1 VSFHPLL
8 ASPVEGEERIGERGE
23 GSGKKRTSARRS
35 SVEKRAK
42 PHKIDKILVSVLQRR
57 FKSITEEMGL
67 TLLRT
72 TRSPILN
79 EARDFVTG
87 LYDAKGRMLEQTEYI
102 PVLAFALQPVC
113 QFLVEYFGE
122 DIYPGDVILHNDVF
136 TRGNQLADIAV
147 FKPIFFGGELVAWAA
162 CKGHQADVGGAVSGG
177 YNPQARE
184 VWQEGLRIPPVK
196 IYEKGVFRKDVWNL
210 IFANIRYSIVEEDI
224 RAEMGGCVVGE
235 RGILSLLERYGSAA
249 FESHTDYLFRSTE
262 KMMRAEIEAIPDG
275 VYHGESFV
283 YYDGFHKGSK
293 FKIVLTI
300 TIKGSDITFDYTGTD
315 PQTEGFVN
323 APYAASVSAII
334 LTFLMLVNPDMPHN
348 DGIIRPIHIHIPEG
362 SFLNVKYPGAST
374 FGNSITGPHADA
386 ILKALSKAIPERV
399 TAGWNRMLAFA
410 ISGKDPRKNAPY
422 VDILFNALKGGSG
435 ATHGMDGY
443 DHIGLINCAG
453 GILAQDPEMF
463 ELTTPHVL
471 LKHEYVT
478 DSAGAGQW
486 RGGLGVETIFKIYGE
501 NVTGVTFGD
510 GVDEDARAFGLFK
523 GKEGCI
529 NALEL
534 IYPDGTLYRPQSK
547 EVIKDIPKGTTF
559 HEIAGGGG
567 GYGDPM
573 KRPASRVLKDVRN
586 GFVSLEK
593 AREDYGVVIDPV
605 SLSVDAEET
614 FKRRGQ

>member
-1 VSFHPLL
+1 M
-8 ASPVEGEERIGERGE
+8 RG
-23 GSGKKRTSARRS
+23 KAKR
-35 SVEKRAK
+35 
-42 PHKIDKILVSVLQRR
+42 PKIDKILVSVLQRR

-113 QFLVEYFGE
+113 QYITEYFGDE
-122 DIYPGDVILHNDVF
+122 IYPGDVILHNDVF

-147 FKPIFFGGELVAWAA
+147 FKPVFYKGELIAWAA
-162 CKGHQADVGGAVSGG
+162 CKGHQADVGGAVQGG

-196 IYEKGVFRKDVWNL
+196 IYEKGAFRKDVWNL
-210 IFANIRYSIVEEDI
+210 IFSNIRFSIVEEDI

-235 RGILSLLERYGSAA
+235 RGILSVLDRYGKDI
-249 FESHTDYLFRSTE
+249 FKSHIDQLFDSTE
-262 KMMRAEIEAIPDG
+262 RMMRNEIEAIPDG
-275 VYHGESFV
+275 TYEAQSYV
-283 YYDGFHKGSK
+283 YYDGFNEGSR
-293 FKIVLTI
+293 FKIQLMINVR
-300 TIKGSDITFDYTGTD
+300 GSDIYFNYDGTD
-315 PQTEGFVN
+315 LQTEGFVN
-323 APYAASVSAII
+323 APYGASVSAII
-334 LTFLMLVNPDMPHN
+334 LTFLMLINPDIPHN
-348 DGIIRPIHIHIPEG
+348 DGISRPIHIHIPEG
-362 SFLNVKYPGAST
+362 TFLNVKFPGAST

-386 ILKALSKAIPERV
+386 ILKALSKAVPERV

-410 ISGKDPRKNAPY
+410 ISGKDPRKKGAPY

-435 ATHGMDGY
+435 ATYGVDGY

-463 ELTTPHVL
+463 ELTTPHFL
-471 LKHEYVT
+471 LKHEYVI

-501 NVTGVTFGD
+501 DVIGVTFGD
-510 GVDEDARAFGLFK
+510 GVDEDARAFGLFGGKK
-523 GKEGCI
+523 GSLNKI
-529 NALEL
+529 EL
-534 IYPDGTLYRPQSK
+534 FFPDGRTYSPKSK
-547 EVIKDIPKGTTF
+547 EVTKEIPRGTIF

-567 GYGDPM
+567 GYGDPL
-573 KRPASRVLKDVRN
+573 KRPAKKVQKDVQN
-586 GFVSLEK
+586 GFVSVEK
-593 AREDYGVVIDPV
+593 AKEDYGVEIDP
-605 SLSVDAEET
+605 LT
-614 FKRRGQ
+614 FQADEKGTRRKREL

>member
-1 VSFHPLL
+1 M
-8 ASPVEGEERIGERGE
+8 
-23 GSGKKRTSARRS
+23 KRSRK
-35 SVEKRAK
+35 VI
-42 PHKIDKILVSVLQRR
+42 IDKILVSVLQRR

-87 LYDAKGRMLEQTEYI
+87 LYDVKGRMLEQTEYI

-113 QFLVEYFGE
+113 QHLVEFFGE
-122 DIYPGDVILHNDVF
+122 DLHPGDVILHNDVF
-136 TRGNQLADIAV
+136 SRGNQLADVAV
-147 FKPIFFGGELVAWAA
+147 FKPIFYKGGLIAWAA
-162 CKGHQADVGGAVSGG
+162 CKGHQADVGGAVPGG

-196 IYEKGVFRKDVWNL
+196 VYERGVFRKDVWNL
-210 IFANIRYSIVEEDI
+210 VFSNIRYPIVEEDI
-224 RAEMGGCVVGE
+224 RAQIGGCVVGE
-235 RGILSLLERYGSAA
+235 RGIQALLERYGREV
-249 FESHTDYLFRSTE
+249 FESHVHYLFGATE
-262 KMMRAEIEAIPDG
+262 KIMRHEIEAIPNGNYEADS
-275 VYHGESFV
+275 YI
-283 YYDGFHKGSK
+283 YYDGFHEGSK
-293 FKIVLTI
+293 FKIHLTI
-300 TIKGSDITFDYTGTD
+300 TVKGSDIDFDYAGTD

-334 LTFLMLVNPDMPHN
+334 LTFLMLVNPDIPHN

-362 SFLNVKYPGAST
+362 CFLNVKFPGAST

-386 ILKALSKAIPERV
+386 IFKALAKALPERV

-410 ISGKDPRKNAPY
+410 ISGNDPRKGTPY

-435 ATHGMDGY
+435 AIHGVDGY

-463 ELTTPHVL
+463 ELTTPHIL

-478 DSAGAGQW
+478 DSGGPGQW
-486 RGGLGVETIFKIYGE
+486 RGGVGVETVFNIYGE

-510 GVDEDARAFGLFK
+510 GVDEDARAFGLFG
-523 GKEGCI
+523 GKEGSL
-529 NALEL
+529 NKLEL
-534 IYPDGTLYRPQSK
+534 TYPDGETYRPKSK
-547 EVIKDIPKGTTF
+547 EVIKGIPKGTMF

-567 GYGDPM
+567 GYGDPL
-573 KRPASRVLKDVRN
+573 KRPAEKVLMDWVN
-586 GFVSLEK
+586 GFVSITK
-593 AREDYGVVIDPV
+593 AKEEYGIVIDPATSKV
-605 SLSVDAEET
+605 NEEET
-614 FKRRGQ
+614 LKLRKPT

>member
-1 VSFHPLL
+1 M
-8 ASPVEGEERIGERGE
+8 
-23 GSGKKRTSARRS
+23 
-35 SVEKRAK
+35 
-42 PHKIDKILVSVLQRR
+42 DQILVSVLQRR

-113 QFLVEYFGE
+113 QYIVEYFGDE
-122 DIYPGDVILHNDVF
+122 IYPGDVILHNDVF
-136 TRGNQLADIAV
+136 TKGNQLADIAV
-147 FKPIFFGGELVAWAA
+147 FRPIFYQGELTAWAA
-162 CKGHQADVGGAVSGG
+162 CKGHQADVGGAVPGG

-196 IYEKGVFRKDVWNL
+196 IYEKGILRKDLWNL
-210 IFANIRYSIVEEDI
+210 IFANIRYNIVEEDI

-235 RGILSLLERYGSAA
+235 RGILSLLERHGKEV
-249 FESHTDYLFRSTE
+249 FHSHIEYLFQSTE
-262 KMMRAEIEAIPDG
+262 KMMRREIEAIPDG
-275 VYHGESFV
+275 IYHGQSYV
-283 YYDGFHKGSK
+283 YYDGFREGSR
-293 FKIVLTI
+293 FKINLTI
-300 TIKGSDITFDYTGTD
+300 EVKGSDISFDYTGTD

-323 APYAASVSAII
+323 APYGASVSAII
-334 LTFLMLVNPDMPHN
+334 LTFLMLVNPEIPHN
-348 DGIIRPIHIHIPEG
+348 EGIIRPIHIHIPEG
-362 SFLNVKYPGAST
+362 TFLNVRFPGAST

-386 ILKALSKAIPERV
+386 ILKALSKALPQRV

-410 ISGKDPRKNAPY
+410 ISGKDTRKNTPY

-435 ATHGMDGY
+435 AIHGVDGY

-463 ELTTPHVL
+463 ELTTPHL
-471 LKHEYVT
+471 LMKHEYVT

-501 NVTGVTFGD
+501 EVTGVTFGD
-510 GVDEDARAFGLFK
+510 GVDEEARAFGLFGGKK
-523 GKEGCI
+523 GSLNK
-529 NALEL
+529 LEL
-534 IYPDGTLYRPQSK
+534 IYPDGQIYTPKSK
-547 EVIKDIPKGTTF
+547 EVIRGIPKGTIF

-567 GYGDPM
+567 GYGDPL
-573 KRPASRVLKDVRN
+573 KRLIERILKDVRN
-586 GFVSLEK
+586 GFVSIEK
-593 AREDYGVVIDPV
+593 AKEDYGVVIDPKT
-605 SLSVDAEET
+605 LEVDMEKT
-614 FKRRGQ
+614 RRLRGIG

>member
-1 VSFHPLL
+1 M
-8 ASPVEGEERIGERGE
+8 
-23 GSGKKRTSARRS
+23 KRSKQT
-35 SVEKRAK
+35 VV
-42 PHKIDKILVSVLQRR
+42 DKILVSVFQRR

-113 QFLVEYFGE
+113 QYLVEYFGDE
-122 DIYPGDVILHNDVF
+122 IYPGDVILHNDVF

-147 FKPIFFGGELVAWAA
+147 FKPIFYKGELISWAA

-184 VWQEGLRIPPVK
+184 IWQEGLRITPVK
-196 IYEKGVFRKDVWNL
+196 IYEKGRFRKDVWDL
-210 IFANIRYSIVEEDI
+210 IFSNIRYSIVEEDI

-235 RGILSLLERYGSAA
+235 RGILSLLERYGRDV
-249 FESHTDYLFRSTE
+249 FKSHIEFLFNSTE
-262 KMMRAEIEAIPDG
+262 KMMRSEIEAIPDG
-275 VYHGESFV
+275 TYEAESYV
-283 YYDGFHKGSK
+283 YYDGFHEGSK
-293 FKIVLTI
+293 FKIQLTI
-300 TIKGSDITFDYTGTD
+300 TVKGTD
-315 PQTEGFVN
+315 IRFNYAGTDTQTEGFVN
-323 APYAASVSAII
+323 APYGASVSAII

-348 DGIIRPIHIHIPEG
+348 DGMIRPIHIHIPEG
-362 SFLNVKYPGAST
+362 TFLNVKFPGAST

-386 ILKALSKAIPERV
+386 ILKALSKAIPQRV

-410 ISGKDPRKNAPY
+410 ISGKDPRKGIPY

-435 ATHGMDGY
+435 APYGVDGY

-463 ELTTPHVL
+463 ELTDPHVL
-471 LKHEYVT
+471 IKHEYVT
-478 DSAGAGQW
+478 DSGGAGRW

-501 NVTGVTFGD
+501 QVTGVTFGD
-510 GVDEDARAFGLFK
+510 GVDEEARAFGLFG
-523 GKEGCI
+523 GKEGSL
-529 NALEL
+529 NKMKF
-534 IYPDGTLYRPQSK
+534 IYPNGQVYYPKSKEIIKGIPPGTL
-547 EVIKDIPKGTTF
+547 F

-567 GYGDPM
+567 GYGDPFQ
-573 KRPASRVLKDVRN
+573 RPVEKVLKDVQN
-586 GFVSLEK
+586 GFVSFEK
-593 AREDYGVVIDPV
+593 AREDYGVVMDP
-605 SLSVDAEET
+605 LTYQVDEEET
-614 FKRRGQ
+614 RKLRGQ

>member
-1 VSFHPLL
+1 MKGP
-8 ASPVEGEERIGERGE
+8 
-23 GSGKKRTSARRS
+23 
-35 SVEKRAK
+35 
-42 PHKIDKILVSVLQRR
+42 KIDKILVSVLQRR

-87 LYDAKGRMLEQTEYI
+87 LYDARGRMLEQTEYI

-113 QFLVEYFGE
+113 QYIVKYFRDE
-122 DIYPGDVILHNDVF
+122 IFPGDVILHNDVF
-136 TRGNQLADIAV
+136 TCGNQLADIAV
-147 FKPIFFGGELVAWAA
+147 FKPIFYKGTLVAWAA

-196 IYEKGVFRKDVWNL
+196 IYEKGQFRKDVWNL
-210 IFANIRYSIVEEDI
+210 IFSNIRYSIVEEDI

-235 RGILSLLERYGSAA
+235 RGILSLLNRYGREV
-249 FESHTDYLFRSTE
+249 FESHIEYLFNSTE
-262 KMMRAEIEAIPDG
+262 KMMRTEIEVIPDG
-275 VYHGESFV
+275 RYQGESYV
-283 YYDGFHKGSK
+283 YYDGFHEGSK
-293 FKIVLTI
+293 FKISLTI
-300 TIKGSDITFDYTGTD
+300 QVKGSNIYFDYTGTD

-323 APYAASVSAII
+323 APYAASVSAIT

-348 DGIIRPIHIHIPEG
+348 DGMMRPVHIHIPEG
-362 SFLNVKYPGAST
+362 TFLNVKFPGAST

-386 ILKALSKAIPERV
+386 ILKALSRALPQRV

-435 ATHGMDGY
+435 ATYGVDGY

-453 GILAQDPEMF
+453 GILAQDLEMF
-463 ELTTPHVL
+463 ELTTPHLL

-486 RGGLGVETIFKIYGE
+486 RGGLGVETIFKIYGQE
-501 NVTGVTFGD
+501 VTGVVFGD
-510 GVDEDARAFGLFK
+510 GVEEAARAFGLFS
-523 GKEGCI
+523 GKAGSL
-529 NALEL
+529 NKLEL
-534 IYPDGTLYRPQSK
+534 TYPDGYLHTPKSK
-547 EVIKDIPKGTTF
+547 DVIRGIPKGTIF

-567 GYGDPM
+567 GYGNPL
-573 KRPASRVLKDVRN
+573 KRPLEKVLKDVRN
-586 GFVSLEK
+586 GFVSIEK
-593 AREDYGVVIDPV
+593 AKEDYGVMIDPRT
-605 SLSVDAEET
+605 LAVDEEET
-614 FKRRGQ
+614 AKRRSLKTKE